1 MAVSN
6 KISVEDLWK
15 KYKDDNVLMGDV
27 MAERYCF
34 YFEKAID
41 VKKIHYFSLLTPKC
55 CFCKKCNARQYPCQ
69 QSINELEAMIKKC
82 YEKSKMDPT
91 VFENK
96 IRKNFAL
103 IICKKNRGREQ
114 ISFDNK
120 SKTDKEYLYKYKLR
134 SKEKKEYASGKIY
147 FAISKPLYQ
156 HNYYIN
162 TNKGKVA
169 IFNNYKD
176 RISTKPQK
184 EFFAVVDMLFGSQM
198 ETIFDKKQDPDVT
211 DYLNDKVLQK
221 CIYNKQIYIPQSLDL
236 FTSLNTYLNMVYK
249 YKEGTVRRNFKK
261 INPSKP
267 ASYSFIRDN
276 KDNAQR
282 LLKVFISSVCFFIM
296 ILEDSEFAEYFGGD
310 NFSEVITLYF
320 PKCRFL

>member
-1 MAVSN
+1 MPFRACFQALPLRKTPYIGSEYLTASYTFLNSQELIKSGVVSVAVSN

-34 YFEKAID
+34 YFEKTID

-55 CFCKKCNARQYPCQ
+55 CFCKKCNAIQYPCQ

-120 SKTDKEYLYKYKLR
+120 SKTDKY
-134 SKEKKEYASGKIY
+134 
-147 FAISKPLYQ
+147 P
-156 HNYYIN
+156 
-162 TNKGKVA
+162 
-169 IFNNYKD
+169 
-176 RISTKPQK
+176 
-184 EFFAVVDMLFGSQM
+184 
-198 ETIFDKKQDPDVT
+198 
-211 DYLNDKVLQK
+211 
-221 CIYNKQIYIPQSLDL
+221 
-236 FTSLNTYLNMVYK
+236 
-249 YKEGTVRRNFKK
+249 
-261 INPSKP
+261 
-267 ASYSFIRDN
+267 
-276 KDNAQR
+276 R
-282 LLKVFISSVCFFIM
+282 L
-296 ILEDSEFAEYFGGD
+296 EE
-310 NFSEVITLYF
+310 
-320 PKCRFL
+320 